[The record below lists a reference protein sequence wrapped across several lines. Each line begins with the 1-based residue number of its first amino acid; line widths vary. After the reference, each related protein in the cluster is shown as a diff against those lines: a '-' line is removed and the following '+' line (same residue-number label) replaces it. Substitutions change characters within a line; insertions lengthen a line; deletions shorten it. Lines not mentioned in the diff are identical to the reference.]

1 MLEQL
6 KAYEES
12 GAQLRNRWNGF
23 IDNKDIKLADR
34 WEAFQRA
41 PVEWK
46 VEDMCGSMPYE
57 TLENLG
63 LDSPYDDLHVER
75 HGMNKAANDVDT
87 ISYHL
92 GEKYRGAM
100 ITHEVI
106 NAMKEEIITKRLH
119 AWEWDW

>member
-12 GAQLRNRWNGF
+12 GMQLRNRWSGF
-23 IDNKDIKLADR
+23 IDNKELKLDDR
-34 WEAFQRA
+34 WEAFLRA

-46 VEDMCGSMPYE
+46 KEDVCGGVPYE

-63 LDSPYDDLHVER
+63 LDSPYDDLHIDR
-75 HGMNKAANDVDT
+75 YGTNKAASDVDT
-87 ISYHL
+87 IAYHL
-92 GEKYRGAM
+92 GKKYRGSM

-106 NAMKEEIITKRLH
+106 IAMKEEIIAKRLH
-119 AWEWDW
+119 AWKWDW